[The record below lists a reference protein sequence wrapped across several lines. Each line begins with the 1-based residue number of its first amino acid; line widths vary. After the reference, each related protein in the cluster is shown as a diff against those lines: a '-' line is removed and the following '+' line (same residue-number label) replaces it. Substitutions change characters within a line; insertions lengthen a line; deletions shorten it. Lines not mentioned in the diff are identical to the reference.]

1 MSTNQLP
8 ILPPENLRPSF
19 PQQPAEAP
27 EPENPLLLVHR
38 ALVGRYPLLIVLALV
53 GGAIGGAAGY
63 FAVKPTYRSTG
74 VVHIAPTMPKVMFN
88 SEGSDIIPRFDSYL
102 RTQAELLRNQRTVDE
117 ALKSEKWRDVR
128 DRLLPGMT
136 EPQARALFDSSLTI
150 DVPRSSE
157 YINVTFDHE
166 QQPVAT
172 AAVQSVMDAFEKSFS
187 TAQRAAESA
196 RNTLLED
203 RRSRLNSQIRAVRE
217 RIAAA
222 TNDLGP
228 EGFRHMFS
236 ARLESLQKLE
246 EQYQQAM
253 STLASAENAQDKTG
267 GVELNPEAIAL
278 FDPMVRDALRR
289 RTALAGELET
299 LRGRLGNSHRSVVD
313 AELRL
318 QIADQQVATAIGDFS
333 TQRPAAPGKGPA
345 NPSSAVATV
354 DQLRARLEAQKKAV
368 DDLRSQTA
376 DMGKRIVQIE
386 SLSEELT
393 QNTKLLED
401 TKNRVDALTTES
413 LGISGRL
420 NLFPADE
427 PPAPFKDTRKKLA
440 VGAAAAGMGL
450 GLVIVLAMG
459 FLDPRFKNAA
469 DLRGLAHGV
478 PMLGILPALPDDV
491 DDPEQASIAA
501 HSVHHIRT
509 LLQLTPGGAENRVL
523 VVTSPAAAT
532 GKTSLSLSLGLSFA
546 AAGNRTLLIDADLVG
561 GGLTS
566 RVDGIVRRRIG
577 NILCRGGLISEQ
589 QLEQALAVAY
599 EKGKRLG
606 EVMVEM
612 GYLKDDDVTQAVML
626 QKESRIGLLDALGG
640 EEIDHCV
647 TQLAQQNLFIMPLGN
662 AQPED
667 STKLSPKA
675 ISKLLERIRQTY
687 DTIIID
693 TGPIP
698 GSIEAASVA
707 AQADGVILV
716 VSRGEGKP
724 ATDRAIEHLL
734 HIGARLAGMV
744 FNRAADKDVQNPA
757 YSFSRPANDP
767 TRNAV
772 VRART
777 TDDGKVKRYGP
788 MAHAV
793 ARYGGTPGRPDSTKD
808 RNA

>member
-1 MSTNQLP
+1 M
-8 ILPPENLRPSF
+8 LPPESPRPGF
-19 PQQPAEAP
+19 APQPTEPP

-53 GGAIGGAAGY
+53 GGALGGAAGY

-74 VVHIAPTMPKVMFN
+74 VVHIAPSMPKVMFGT
-88 SEGSDIIPRFDSYL
+88 EASDIIPRFDSYI
-102 RTQAELLRNQRTVDE
+102 RTQAELLRNQRTVDQ
-117 ALKSEKWRDVR
+117 ALASEKWREAAR
-128 DRLLPGMT
+128 SYLPNLT
-136 EPQARALFDSSLTI
+136 ENQARALFDTALTI
-150 DVPRSSE
+150 EVPRSSE
-157 YINVTFDHE
+157 YINVTFDHDL
-166 QQPVAT
+166 QPVAT
-172 AAVQSVMDAFEKSFS
+172 AAVQSVLDAFETSFN

-222 TNDLGP
+222 TSDLGP
-228 EGFRHMFS
+228 EGFKHMFS

-246 EQYQQAM
+246 EQYQQAL

-278 FDPMVRDALRR
+278 FDPMVREALRR
-289 RTALAGELET
+289 RNELSGALET
-299 LRGRLGNSHRSVVD
+299 LRGRLGNSHRSVVE
-313 AELRL
+313 AELKL
-318 QIADQQVATAIGDFS
+318 QVADQQLASAISEFS
-333 TQRPAAPGKGPA
+333 TQRPTIPGKGPST
-345 NPSSAVATV
+345 PTHVVATV
-354 DQLRARLEAQKKAV
+354 DQLRARLESQKKAV
-368 DDLRSQTA
+368 EDLRSQTA
-376 DMGKRIVQIE
+376 EMGKRIVQIE
-386 SLSEELT
+386 SLSEELA
-393 QNTKLLED
+393 QNTKLLEE

-420 NLFPADE
+420 TVYPADV
-427 PPAPFKDTRKKLA
+427 PPTPFKDTRKKLA
-440 VGAAAAGMGL
+440 VGAAAAGAGL
-450 GLVIVLAMG
+450 GLIIVLAMG
-459 FLDPRFKNAA
+459 FMDPRFKNVA

-509 LLQLTPGGAENRVL
+509 LLQLTPGGAENRVM

-546 AAGNRTLLIDADLVG
+546 AAGNRTLLIDADLIG

-577 NILCRGGLISEQ
+577 NILFRGGLISEA
-589 QLEQALAVAY
+589 QLEQALQVAY
-599 EKGKRLG
+599 EKGQRLG
-606 EVMVEM
+606 EVLVEM
-612 GYLKDDDVTQAVML
+612 GHLKEDDVTQAVML

-640 EEIDHCV
+640 EDIEHCV
-647 TQLAQQNLFIMPLGN
+647 TQLAQQNLFILPLGN

-675 ISKLLERIRQTY
+675 ISNLLERVRKTY
-687 DTIIID
+687 DTVIID

-724 ATDRAIEHLL
+724 QTDRAIEHLL

-767 TRNAV
+767 TRSAV

-777 TDDGKVKRYGP
+777 ADDGKVKRYGP

-793 ARYGGTPGRPDSTKD
+793 ARYGGTPGRPDTTKD
-808 RNA
+808 RNG